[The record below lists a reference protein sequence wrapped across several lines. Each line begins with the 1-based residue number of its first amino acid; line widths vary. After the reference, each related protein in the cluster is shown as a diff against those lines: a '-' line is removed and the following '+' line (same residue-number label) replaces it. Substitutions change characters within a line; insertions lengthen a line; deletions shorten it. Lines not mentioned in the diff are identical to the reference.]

1 MHSLDIKHGAPWVFS
16 QVCSAWRAIALS
28 TPSLWS
34 RVILTDEYNAFTEED
49 KDILQ
54 EYLRRSNPRP
64 LRVIVDAFPIDR
76 DMFYE
81 TLQCLR
87 NHTARWETVDLTVD
101 FEGVHVFSE
110 IFPEKSFPIL
120 KIFRLTVEGLD
131 SYRVERA
138 DNPPRRLIGLHNK
151 FPESNTMLRD
161 CLHLEDVLLHGVGI
175 SEVSFPLAELRTF
188 RGDMYDHTE
197 LSQLLSGAPELTQA
211 TLWIKFGQNS
221 NFTGSPARHPGLRYL
236 SIYTDVDAFK
246 YMHLPRL
253 QHLLVERFIAIK
265 ENLRIEEF
273 ISSSQCELQTL
284 CLNVPPLPFAYLS
297 SILKSCSSTL
307 KVLSVHVDDTMA
319 EDLYNVLT
327 YESVYCLA
335 PHLEELFIQD
345 NTYGNDSVN
354 PPVKAF
360 EYGNAAFLNMVSSRR
375 QLRSETMLLKSITLT
390 APYSPRP
397 KRLLKAMKKHKRDGM
412 SIRFYGYVWAMTLE
426 R

>member
-1 MHSLDIKHGAPWVFS
+1 MAREEVHSLDIKHGAPWIFG

-28 TPSLWS
+28 TPLLWS
-34 RVILTDEYNAFTEED
+34 RVILTDAFSKVD

-54 EYLRRSNPRP
+54 EYLRRSNPHP
-64 LRVIVDAFPIDR
+64 LRVIVGAFPVDW
-76 DMFYE
+76 DMFFE
-81 TLQCLR
+81 TLQHLR
-87 NHTARWETVDLTVD
+87 NHTARWETVDLTVGSR
-101 FEGVHVFSE
+101 GVYVFSE
-110 IFPEKSFPIL
+110 IFPEESFPIL
-120 KIFRLTVEGLD
+120 KTFRLTVEGLD
-131 SYRVERA
+131 SYRVES
-138 DNPPRRLIGLHNK
+138 RRLIGLHK
-151 FPESNTMLRD
+151 KIYESNTMLQD
-161 CLHLEDVLLHGVGI
+161 CPHLEDALLQGVGI
-175 SEVSFPLAELRTF
+175 SEVSFPLNQLKTF
-188 RGDMYDHTE
+188 RSDMHDHTE
-197 LSQLLSGAPELTQA
+197 LSQLLSGAPELTQL
-211 TLWIKFGQNS
+211 TLWIKFAQNN
-221 NFTGSPARHPGLRYL
+221 NFAGEPVSHPDLRYL
-236 SIYTDVDAFK
+236 SIYTDVDAFR

-253 QHLLVERFIAIK
+253 QHLLVERFVAIK

-345 NTYGNDSVN
+345 NTYGNDPVH
-354 PPVKAF
+354 PPAKAF
-360 EYGNAAFLNMVSSRR
+360 EYGNVAFLNMVSSRR
-375 QLRSETMLLKSITLT
+375 QMRSETTLLKSITLT
-390 APYSPRP
+390 APHSPRP

-412 SIRFYGYVWAMTLE
+412 SIRFYGYVWTMSLE